1 MTQPV
6 NHRQFARRRP
16 VSLRRSTIAALDIGT
31 NKIACMIAESSD
43 EAVTGE
49 KEVSP
54 GRIIGFGQHVSD
66 GINAGQVTHM
76 HAAEDS
82 IRAAVE
88 AAERMAGVEVRNVI
102 IGLSM
107 PQIESHSFET
117 SVALHG
123 EPVSEEHMEH
133 AMRSVFD
140 RFRSDDSEI
149 LHAIPVTY
157 AIDQSVGISDP
168 RGMYGH
174 GLYVNQHMMRVPAG
188 PVRNLLACVEQ
199 CHLECDK
206 LVATPYA
213 GALAVLMRDEID
225 LGAWHIDLGGGTS
238 SIGVY
243 HQGVPVFIAGI
254 PVGGEHITRDIARGL
269 NVSMVVAERL
279 KTLYGSALASPKG
292 ERDQFELPV
301 LGGDHQ
307 TLPRSELTKIIRPR
321 LEEIY
326 ELLLSRVDASS
337 AGQVT
342 GGRIVLS
349 GGGAQLSGAPE
360 LAQTIFEKQVR
371 VGQPIRLS
379 GLPESAGGPAF
390 AACAGLLTYAAR
402 SQHDIISG
410 DDADGGA
417 LNRLRNW
424 LRRNF

>member
-31 NKIACMIAESSD
+31 NKIACMIAEPSD

-123 EPVSEEHMEH
+123 EPVSEEHMEY

-243 HQGVPVFIAGI
+243 HQGVPVFIAG
-254 PVGGEHITRDIARGL
+254 
-269 NVSMVVAERL
+269 
-279 KTLYGSALASPKG
+279 
-292 ERDQFELPV
+292 
-301 LGGDHQ
+301 
-307 TLPRSELTKIIRPR
+307 
-321 LEEIY
+321 
-326 ELLLSRVDASS
+326 
-337 AGQVT
+337 
-342 GGRIVLS
+342 
-349 GGGAQLSGAPE
+349 
-360 LAQTIFEKQVR
+360 
-371 VGQPIRLS
+371 
-379 GLPESAGGPAF
+379 
-390 AACAGLLTYAAR
+390 
-402 SQHDIISG
+402 
-410 DDADGGA
+410 
-417 LNRLRNW
+417 
-424 LRRNF
+424 